1 MIERYPRATVYHDA
15 GHAVVAWSL
24 GLPVGA
30 VSVSDE
36 DAGGS
41 TEIGLADH
49 LSLVEQVAVCLAGIA
64 AVEVFGRPT
73 HELAGFNDHVKVLN
87 LIEDYGISEEEQ
99 GQALR
104 DEGYNFARAR
114 LEIHRSKVA
123 LLAELLV
130 EHGRIEASE
139 VLLVMQTSS

>member
-1 MIERYPRATVYHDA
+1 MIERYPRATVYHEA

-36 DAGGS
+36 DASGS

-49 LSLVEQVAVCLAGIA
+49 LSLVAVCLAGIA

-73 HELAGFNDHVKVLN
+73 HERAGFNDHVKVLD

-104 DEGYNFARAR
+104 DEGYT
-114 LEIHRSKVA
+114 I
-123 LLAELLV
+123 LLV
-130 EHGRIEASE
+130 P
-139 VLLVMQTSS
+139 V